1 MDANIF
7 DLFISKANEY
17 KKTLDIRY
25 DSDIIMYVDSMVD
38 WVNENNDTLYCDSIG
53 EIFDEYLE
61 TIWYNDGGYKYFMF
75 PNGDEEN
82 EEFFDEGES
91 EQYVCIKEMRKFC
104 CRGSG
109 YYGGEGLD
117 EEYEEDED
125 VDEEQEGED
134 PIEEEIWDY
143 INRHALFSMGYIE
156 EITDPNY
163 EDMIEKD
170 FFFHILFGIKNGD
183 NDKLIVAKTLA
194 IIMAIGY
201 YIKEESLLNIVETAR
216 EKCKHELFVMGFVID
231 MLYNKNVDPVIV
243 LSKVM
248 EMLP

>member
-1 MDANIF
+1 
-7 DLFISKANEY
+7 
-17 KKTLDIRY
+17 
-25 DSDIIMYVDSMVD
+25 
-38 WVNENNDTLYCDSIG
+38 
-53 EIFDEYLE
+53 
-61 TIWYNDGGYKYFMF
+61 
-75 PNGDEEN
+75 
-82 EEFFDEGES
+82 
-91 EQYVCIKEMRKFC
+91 
-104 CRGSG
+104 
-109 YYGGEGLD
+109 
-117 EEYEEDED
+117 
-125 VDEEQEGED
+125 
-134 PIEEEIWDY
+134 
-143 INRHALFSMGYIE
+143 MGYIE